1 MCSNTCRVRFLVG
14 WCLYP
19 RVGAQFVSMRKAAL
33 EHDASHSAA
42 ASATSAPAA
51 AGAAAKAAAPSAKP
65 APPSPA
71 GTLPPPT
78 SSSVL
83 MRTLEAGI
91 KDERKDLLEV
101 LTAAFW
107 RKGAA
112 AGARAAAQRHGGA
125 AAAALRPSAPGSSS
139 SSSGSS
145 SGAPEEDALARA
157 MDISAAEA
165 AAATA
170 SGASSSAASFA
181 GGTAAG
187 TAAAAMACATNH
199 GEHASIALGI
209 YENFASVAYR
219 DPWMVK
225 TAELLDWLAW
235 QVGKANVMFELHC
248 RVCTLSKFDRSAP
261 TKLASSRHWLQTLT
275 RILHAHRS
283 SATVTPPS
291 LARPP
296 F

>member
-1 MCSNTCRVRFLVG
+1 
-14 WCLYP
+14 
-19 RVGAQFVSMRKAAL
+19 
-33 EHDASHSAA
+33 
-42 ASATSAPAA
+42 
-51 AGAAAKAAAPSAKP
+51 
-65 APPSPA
+65 
-71 GTLPPPT
+71 
-78 SSSVL
+78 
-83 MRTLEAGI
+83 
-91 KDERKDLLEV
+91 
-101 LTAAFW
+101 
-107 RKGAA
+107 
-112 AGARAAAQRHGGA
+112 
-125 AAAALRPSAPGSSS
+125 
-139 SSSGSS
+139 
-145 SGAPEEDALARA
+145 

-181 GGTAAG
+181 GGGTAAG
-187 TAAAAMACATNH
+187 TAAAAIACATNH

-248 RVCTLSKFDRSAP
+248 RVWTLSKFDRSAP